1 MATLDQIVQQL
12 AQAGMP
18 ALPEGHPVAD
28 GKVKRYGPGKK
39 AWYVLHEALLASGAI
54 QYFGS
59 FGIWQGVDNGAQ
71 KFQWEGDK
79 LSAAER
85 ADILQ
90 RQRHLEVQEE
100 ERRQVEAQR
109 AAGRAAYQWRHA
121 TQAGASEYL
130 DRKQISPEWVRFD
143 PDGTIYVPAI
153 RYDTSTLVGLQK
165 IAPDGSKRFNKG
177 MAKKGA
183 ACRLGKPTET
193 DRIALVGEGYAT
205 MRSIRMATDESIAA
219 FVAFDAGNLGEVARI
234 ARQQYPDLHLLFCA
248 DDDWMTMRQLAAHL
262 LKRYGIE
269 RALEIGGPAERIE
282 CNGTWYEFTV
292 TRETDAHGCAFL
304 ALTVSN
310 DRVLPHTVRFENT
323 GMARARSA
331 AAEIGNASVVA
342 PAFAARAENA
352 WTDFNDL
359 HCAEGL
365 QVVREQIGAALLAGL
380 QPESVRLKSVANA
393 AAGAAADAGVGKQ
406 KAKGKRKLAL
416 VPNAPHPTSAGA
428 GEYRGDVEAEN
439 GAHDWEAYL
448 ERDKRGGLAASLGN
462 VYRILTNHPKWD
474 GVVAYDE
481 FTGQVAKLRPPPFG
495 GGEVGEWSD
504 MDDLRATLWIEQ
516 AYSFHPRKD
525 MVMDAVLLAADACKY
540 HDVRQYLGGLEWDG
554 TNRVETWL
562 ATYLHVADC
571 EYTRKVAAKWLVA
584 CIARIMRPGCKADNV
599 LILEG
604 AQGLFKSTALKILAG
619 EKWFTDAP
627 FKIGD
632 KDGYTLIRGKWIV
645 ELGELDSFNKADSSQ
660 AKLFFAQ
667 SIDRYRPFYG
677 KRPSDVPRQCVF
689 AGTVNLD
696 TYLKDETGNR
706 RYWPVRVQREI
717 DRAGLEAVRDQLWAE
732 ALHLYEQG
740 VIWWV
745 TEEESSLFELEQ
757 DDRYEG
763 DAYQDELS
771 RFLAFRD
778 SATMTE
784 LLAEGLRLEVA
795 KWTLPEQRRVGK
807 CMKALGWMRRRDGK
821 AGAGGKR
828 EWVYY
833 PPDDAEPPPAAP
845 ADLPGPP
852 SIGDDDAPL

>member
-39 AWYVLHEALLASGAI
+39 AWYVLHEALLASGAV

-59 FGIWQGVDNGAQ
+59 FGEWQGLDNGAQ
-71 KFQWEGDK
+71 KFQAEGGK

-85 ADILQ
+85 ADMLQ
-90 RQRHLEVQEE
+90 RQRQLEVQEE
-100 ERRQVEAQR
+100 ERRTLEAQR
-109 AAGRAAYQWRHA
+109 AAGRATEQWRRAAA
-121 TQAGASEYL
+121 TGESEYL
-130 DRKQISPEWVRFD
+130 ARKQLTPEWVRFD
-143 PDGTIYVPAI
+143 PDGTIYVPVI
-153 RYDTSTLVGLQK
+153 RYDTAQLVGLQK

-183 ACRLGKPTET
+183 ACRLGKPGET
-193 DRIALVGEGYAT
+193 DRIALIGEGYAT
-205 MRSIRMATDESIAA
+205 VRSIRMATDEAMAA
-219 FVAFDAGNLGEVARI
+219 FIAFDAGNLLEVGRV

-248 DDDWMTMRQLAAHL
+248 DDDWMIERQLAAHL
-262 LKRYGIE
+262 LKRYGLTQS
-269 RALEIGGPAERIE
+269 LEAGAPSQRLE
-282 CNGTWYEFTV
+282 CNGTWYEFALA
-292 TRETDAHGCAFL
+292 REVDAWGGTYL

-323 GMARARSA
+323 GLARARAA
-331 AAEIGNASVVA
+331 AAELGNASVVA
-342 PAFAARAENA
+342 PAFAARGENA

-365 QVVREQIGAALLAGL
+365 QVVREQISAAVLAALMPPDARPKSESDAPAPAATAGKPGRKGKL
-380 QPESVRLKSVANA
+380 SLVAPTPLPP
-393 AAGAAADAGVGKQ
+393 AGAVGGEDDAD
-406 KAKGKRKLAL
+406 
-416 VPNAPHPTSAGA
+416 
-428 GEYRGDVEAEN
+428 AEN
-439 GAHDWEAYL
+439 GAHTWEQDL
-448 ERDKRGGLAASLGN
+448 ERGKRQEILPSMMN
-462 VYRILTNHPKWD
+462 VYRILMCHSRWS
-474 GVVAYDE
+474 GVIAYDE
-481 FTGQVAKLRPPPFG
+481 FTGQVAKLQPPPFP

-504 MDDLRATLWIEQ
+504 MDDLRAMLWIEQ
-516 AYSFHPRKD
+516 SYRIHPRKD
-525 MVMDAVLLAADACKY
+525 IVMDAVLLAADTHKY
-540 HDVRQYLGGLEWDG
+540 HDVRQYLACIEWDG
-554 TNRVETWL
+554 QSRVETWL
-562 ATYLHVADC
+562 STYLRVADS
-571 EYTRKVAAKWLVA
+571 EYTRKVATKWLVA
-584 CIARIMRPGCKADNV
+584 CVARIVRPGCKADNV

-604 AQGLFKSTALKILAG
+604 TQGLYKSTALKILAG

-632 KDGYTLIRGKWIV
+632 KDGYTIIRGKWIV

-660 AKLFFAQ
+660 AKLFFGQ

-706 RYWPVRVQREI
+706 RYWPVRVAREI
-717 DRAGLEAVRDQLWAE
+717 DRVGLEAARDQLWAE
-732 ALHLYEQG
+732 ALHLYRQG

-745 TEEESSLFELEQ
+745 TEDERPLFELEQ

-784 LLAEGLRLEVA
+784 LLSEGLRLDVA

-807 CMKALGWMRRRDGK
+807 CMKALGWVRRRDGK

-833 PPDDAEPPPAAP
+833 PPDVADALADIPPAAP
-845 ADLPGPP
+845 AGLPTDAR
-852 SIGDDDAPL
+852 IGDDDAPL